1 MKRVRRSLKRSL
13 SSLQSSFTSQDN
25 MSYGASSLNSV
36 SIQLDQLDVRNGTD
50 IELMQE
56 KLKNLT
62 DASKTSKETLLTDS
76 KNITSL
82 KVPGIYYEQLI
93 LKFL

>member
-1 MKRVRRSLKRSL
+1 
-13 SSLQSSFTSQDN
+13 

-36 SIQLDQLDVRNGTD
+36 SIQLDQLDVRKLPNYESD
-50 IELMQE
+50 IELME

-82 KVPGIYYEQLI
+82 KVPGKYLQLTMNQFSEFI
-93 LKFL
+93 PLIQGVRY

>member
-1 MKRVRRSLKRSL
+1 
-13 SSLQSSFTSQDN
+13 

-36 SIQLDQLDVRNGTD
+36 SIQLDQLDVRKLPNYESD
-50 IELMQE
+50 IELME

-82 KVPGIYYEQLI
+82 KVPGKYL
-93 LKFL
+93 LLTMN

>member
-1 MKRVRRSLKRSL
+1 
-13 SSLQSSFTSQDN
+13 

-36 SIQLDQLDVRNGTD
+36 SIQFDQLDVRKLTD
-50 IELMQE
+50 IELIQE
-56 KLKNLT
+56 RLKNLT

-82 KVPGIYYEQLI
+82 KVPGIYYEHLI
-93 LKFL
+93 LK

>member
-1 MKRVRRSLKRSL
+1 
-13 SSLQSSFTSQDN
+13 

-36 SIQLDQLDVRNGTD
+36 SIQFDQLDVRKLTD
-50 IELMQE
+50 IELIQE

-82 KVPGIYYEQLI
+82 KVPGIYYEHLI
-93 LKFL
+93 LK